1 MKTNKEGKEYFVE
14 KIEEMMKRLSFE
26 QVKLIYNV
34 HFSSH
39 FLF

>member
-26 QVKLIYNV
+26 QVKLI
-34 HFSSH
+34 HAFIKAMIE
-39 FLF
+39 